1 MIGGEESDEMG
12 ANYFTELNFSQWLPG
27 KYRKRTIKLVATGIG
42 YISVEMYEDHRV
54 MKFENRLPKMFRQK
68 QNVSLNGENTDQ

>member
-12 ANYFTELNFSQWLPG
+12 ANFFAELNFAQWLPS

-42 YISVEMYEDHRV
+42 YLSVEMYEDNRV
-54 MKFENRLPKMFRQK
+54 MKFEDRIPKRFRSK
-68 QNVSLNGENTDQ
+68 QNVSLN